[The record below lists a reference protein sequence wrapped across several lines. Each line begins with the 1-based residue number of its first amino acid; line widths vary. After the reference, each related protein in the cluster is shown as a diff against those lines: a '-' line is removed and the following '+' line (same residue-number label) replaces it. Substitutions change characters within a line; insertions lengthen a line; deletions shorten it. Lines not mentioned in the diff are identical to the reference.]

1 MPSLNPV
8 YMAEYPETVVMK
20 NLPVFQDYQINE
32 NRLNE
37 FFMRYV
43 NCSFQFVTLIV
54 TITWAV
60 SC

>member
-1 MPSLNPV
+1 
-8 YMAEYPETVVMK
+8 MAEYPETVVMK
-20 NLPVFQDYQINE
+20 NLPAFQDYQINE